1 MANQN
6 ELAMNARRPTR
17 RFRLALPRRW
27 GLAGNLAF
35 LVSALILILF
45 TLFAVFPQL
54 VSSYDPT
61 INSLGSRHQPPG
73 YVDATGG
80 LHPLGTDHMGRDVW
94 SRLVWGARAS
104 LTVGYLGLS
113 LGGVVGVVIG
123 LLAAYHGGWFDDL
136 AMRLVDAY
144 LSFPYI
150 LIAIVWATLIGT
162 DIQNLVIIV
171 AVRGWVEFARVA
183 RGQGL
188 SIRTRDYV
196 VAARALGA
204 SGWRIIG
211 RHILPNMIAPI
222 LVVAGFQLGRLIILE
237 GTLSFLGI
245 GVRPPTAAWGSML
258 SDARNYLSSA
268 WWTAFFPGAAIS
280 LVVMAASFLGDS
292 LRDYMDPTMRGRL

>member
-1 MANQN
+1 MANY
-6 ELAMNARRPTR
+6 AGIRSRSDHPKR
-17 RFRLALPRRW
+17 RFRLKLPGRW

-35 LVSALILILF
+35 IISALVIIIF
-45 TLFAVFPQL
+45 TLFAIFPQL
-54 VSSYDPT
+54 ASGYDPT
-61 INSLGSRHQPPG
+61 LNALGLRHKEPG
-73 YVDATGG
+73 FVDADGG
-80 LHPLGTDHMGRDVW
+80 LHIMGTDHMGRDVW

-104 LTVGYLGLS
+104 LTVGYLGLT
-113 LGGVVGVVIG
+113 LGGIVGLAIG
-123 LLAAYHGGWFDDL
+123 LVAGYQGGWFDDL
-136 AMRLVDAY
+136 AMRVVDAY

-162 DIQNLVIIV
+162 DIQNLVVIV

-188 SIRTRDYV
+188 TIRARDYV
-196 VAARALGA
+196 TAARALGA
-204 SGWRIIG
+204 SSWRIMG

-245 GVRPPTAAWGSML
+245 GVRPPTPAWGSML
-258 SDARNYLSSA
+258 SDARNYLGSA

-280 LVVMAASFLGDS
+280 IIVMAASFMGDS
-292 LRDYMDPTMRGRL
+292 LRDYMDPTMRGRV

>member
-1 MANQN
+1 MANPK
-6 ELAMNARRPTR
+6 ELTRNALRARR
-17 RFRLALPRRW
+17 RLRPVLPGRW

-35 LVSALILILF
+35 LVSALILIVF
-45 TLFAVFPQL
+45 TLFAVWPQL
-54 VSSYDPT
+54 VAPYDPT
-61 INSLGSRHQPPG
+61 INSLGVRHQEPG
-73 YVDATGG
+73 FVDPDGG
-80 LHPLGTDHMGRDVW
+80 LHLLGTDHMGRDVW

-104 LTVGYLGLS
+104 LTVGYLGLA
-113 LGGVVGVVIG
+113 LGGVVGVLIG

-162 DIQNLVIIV
+162 YIQNLVIIV

-188 SIRTRDYV
+188 SIRSRDYV
-196 VAARALGA
+196 MAARALGA
-204 SGWRIIG
+204 DAWRIIG

-245 GVRPPTAAWGSML
+245 GVRPPTPAWGSML

-280 LVVMAASFLGDS
+280 VVVMAASFLGDS
-292 LRDYMDPTMRGRL
+292 LRDYMDPAMRGRV